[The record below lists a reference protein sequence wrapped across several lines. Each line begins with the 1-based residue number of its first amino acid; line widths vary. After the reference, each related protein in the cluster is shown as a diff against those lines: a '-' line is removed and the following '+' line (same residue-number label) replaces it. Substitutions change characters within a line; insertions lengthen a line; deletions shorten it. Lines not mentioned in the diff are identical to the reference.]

1 VVWNNNYAA
10 AMFAAFPPELREMIY
25 ESLIAI
31 YDPILLDREG
41 CDSLRTGIRENN
53 PCSLV
58 QVHHFFNSKFMGIEF
73 VTELSKTL
81 YRKATFHVNRQAD
94 VARSLYFD
102 ILASGCMPLDR
113 IRRIHVTLTLDSYN
127 AATRL
132 TANTNVRRHVKAT
145 KADYL
150 TAVAGLDPL
159 LQLERTC
166 ETQLGIIV
174 DAITKKEAQ
183 KFAEVLFPFVYQMED
198 QGWEVTV
205 IFEPYEDLEFDYGLE
220 REGWEE
226 AVARSSHFDA

>member
-1 VVWNNNYAA
+1 
-10 AMFAAFPPELREMIY
+10 
-25 ESLIAI
+25 
-31 YDPILLDREG
+31 
-41 CDSLRTGIRENN
+41 
-53 PCSLV
+53 
-58 QVHHFFNSKFMGIEF
+58 MGIEF

-81 YRKATFHVNRQAD
+81 YRKATFHVNHQAD

-102 ILASGCMPLDR
+102 ILASGCIPLDH